1 MILLVGIIAL
11 YELKKRQ
18 QQLYRDSSTSA
29 YSHYY
34 GWEWKMGKI
43 TTSSSLK
50 RTSKRSSNGKENCK
64 ALCKTWR

>member
-50 RTSKRSSNGKENCK
+50 
-64 ALCKTWR
+64 